1 MNDPK
6 FTEEI
11 LNGDVHTANQKMAGL
26 ETRDQAKTFIYALMY
41 GAGAAKIG
49 SIVGGDAKTGERLIS
64 KFMGNMPKFSL
75 LKNKLT
81 EASESGIIR
90 GLDGRLLH
98 IRSPHASLNT
108 LIQGS
113 GAVICKQW
121 LVQMTDKIQE
131 SGVDAKLVAS
141 VHDEYQF
148 EVANDD
154 TEKFGTITNEA
165 IKEVEEIYN
174 LNCPLDSEFKIG
186 KNWAETH

>member
-1 MNDPK
+1 
-6 FTEEI
+6 
-11 LNGDVHTANQKMAGL
+11 
-26 ETRDQAKTFIYALMY
+26 
-41 GAGAAKIG
+41 
-49 SIVGGDAKTGERLIS
+49 
-64 KFMGNMPKFSL
+64 
-75 LKNKLT
+75 LT

-121 LVQMTDKIQE
+121 LVQMTDKIKE

-148 EVANDD
+148 EVANAD
-154 TEKFGTITNEA
+154 TEKFGEITNAA
-165 IKEVEEIYN
+165 IKETEEIHN
-174 LNCPLDSEFKIG
+174 LKCPLDSEFKVG
-186 KNWAETH
+186 KNWSETH

>member
-1 MNDPK
+1 
-6 FTEEI
+6 
-11 LNGDVHTANQKMAGL
+11 
-26 ETRDQAKTFIYALMY
+26 
-41 GAGAAKIG
+41 
-49 SIVGGDAKTGERLIS
+49 
-64 KFMGNMPKFSL
+64 
-75 LKNKLT
+75 
-81 EASESGIIR
+81 
-90 GLDGRLLH
+90 
-98 IRSPHASLNT
+98 
-108 LIQGS
+108 
-113 GAVICKQW
+113 
-121 LVQMTDKIQE
+121 MTDKIQE